1 MYKAMSFPL
10 LLRGFVVLGVMLM
23 HTTWYFSH
31 AHAESWVTIS
41 EMLLDIISL
50 FAVPLVMFVSGY
62 MFISHNRHAD
72 YYKWSFFRRMFL
84 SVLSP
89 YLLFSLLYLGGAWFF
104 SNASFTLKQ
113 AAYLIVTGSSA
124 VHMAFSVRYLV
135 FMLSTRCCCVIL
147 TVAVCITGCIALL
160 FR

>member
-1 MYKAMSFPL
+1 MSFPL

-72 YYKWSFFRRMFL
+72 YYKWSSAGCSCRCFRRICCFRYCIWAVPGFSATPASHLNRPLIL
-84 SVLSP
+84 SSP
-89 YLLFSLLYLGGAWFF
+89 
-104 SNASFTLKQ
+104 
-113 AAYLIVTGSSA
+113 AAAPSIWP
-124 VHMAFSVRYLV
+124 FSVRYLV
-135 FMLSTRCCCVIL
+135 FTPSIRCCCVIL
-147 TVAVCITGCIALL
+147 TAAVCITGCTALS

>member
-1 MYKAMSFPL
+1 MYKTMSFPL

-72 YYKWSFFRRMFL
+72 YYKWSFFLQNVPVGAFAVFTVFAIVFGRCLVLQQRQLYAQAGSL
-84 SVLSP
+84 S
-89 YLLFSLLYLGGAWFF
+89 YY
-104 SNASFTLKQ
+104 
-113 AAYLIVTGSSA
+113 
-124 VHMAFSVRYLV
+124 HR
-135 FMLSTRCCCVIL
+135 
-147 TVAVCITGCIALL
+147 
-160 FR
+160 

>member
-89 YLLFSLLYLGGAWFF
+89 YLLFSLLYLGGAWF
-104 SNASFTLKQ
+104 SATPASRSSRQPTLLPP
-113 AAYLIVTGSSA
+113 AAAPSIWP
-124 VHMAFSVRYLV
+124 FSVRCLA
-135 FMLSTRCCCVIL
+135 FTPSIRCCCFIL
-147 TVAVCITGCIALL
+147 TVAACITGCTALL

>member
-72 YYKWSFFRRMFL
+72 YYKCFRRICCFRYCIWAVPGF
-84 SVLSP
+84 SATPASRSSRQP
-89 YLLFSLLYLGGAWFF
+89 TLLPP
-104 SNASFTLKQ
+104 
-113 AAYLIVTGSSA
+113 AAAPSIWP
-124 VHMAFSVRYLV
+124 FSVRCLA
-135 FMLSTRCCCVIL
+135 FTPSIRCCCVIL
-147 TVAVCITGCIALL
+147 TVAACITGCTALL